1 MPQKTTSLPVRALP
15 SLRSDAM
22 QSESA
27 RLTTRNESR
36 FRVDYPNSIARSV
49 KVIALDETGRR
60 LVDKIALL
68 PWARATFFT
77 SLSQEQSP
85 VSLRAESNAVRAWLN
100 DIAGQTKSLIEE
112 IETADVVVMIAG
124 AGSTADAAP
133 LIGEACQLRHV
144 TAVGLVLQDEET
156 TDETIERTLRKMR
169 QFVTMLVVASGD
181 EYAEAMLTA
190 LRA

>member
-1 MPQKTTSLPVRALP
+1 MPALALP

-27 RLTTRNESR
+27 RLTTRSESR

-49 KVIALDETGRR
+49 KVIALDETARR
-60 LVDKIALL
+60 LVDKIAVLS
-68 PWARATFFT
+68 WSRATFFR
-77 SLSQEQSP
+77 SLSHEQSP
-85 VSLRAESNAVRAWLN
+85 VPLRAESNAVRAWLN

-112 IETADVVVMIAG
+112 IETADIVVMIAG
-124 AGSTADAAP
+124 AGSAADAAP
-133 LIGEACQLRHV
+133 LIGEACQLRNV
-144 TAVGLVLQDEET
+144 TAVGLVLQNEET
-156 TDETIERTLRKMR
+156 TDEAIERTLGKMR
-169 QFVTMLVVASGD
+169 QFVTMLVVACGD

>member
-1 MPQKTTSLPVRALP
+1 
-15 SLRSDAM
+15 M

-49 KVIALDETGRR
+49 KVIALDKTGRR
-60 LVDKIALL
+60 LVDKIASL

-77 SLSQEQSP
+77 SLSHEQSP
-85 VSLRAESNAVRAWLN
+85 VLLRTERNAVRAWLN

-112 IETADVVVMIAG
+112 IETADVVVMIVG

-133 LIGEACQLRHV
+133 LIGEACQLRNV

-156 TDETIERTLRKMR
+156 AEAIERTLGKMR

>member
-1 MPQKTTSLPVRALP
+1 
-15 SLRSDAM
+15 M

-27 RLTTRNESR
+27 RSTTRNESR

-49 KVIALDETGRR
+49 KVIALDEAGRR

-85 VSLRAESNAVRAWLN
+85 APLRAESNAVRAWLN
-100 DIAGQTKSLIEE
+100 DIAGQAKGLIEE

-144 TAVGLVLQDEET
+144 TAVGLVLQDEEI
-156 TDETIERTLRKMR
+156 TDEAIERTLSKMR

>member
-1 MPQKTTSLPVRALP
+1 VP
-15 SLRSDAM
+15 
-22 QSESA
+22 
-27 RLTTRNESR
+27 
-36 FRVDYPNSIARSV
+36 
-49 KVIALDETGRR
+49 
-60 LVDKIALL
+60 
-68 PWARATFFT
+68 
-77 SLSQEQSP
+77 
-85 VSLRAESNAVRAWLN
+85 LRAESNAVRAWLN

-112 IETADVVVMIAG
+112 IESADVVVMIVG

-144 TAVGLVLQDEET
+144 TAVGLILQDEET
-156 TDETIERTLRKMR
+156 ADEAIERTLRKMR

>member
-1 MPQKTTSLPVRALP
+1 MRQKTTSLPVLALP
-15 SLRSDAM
+15 SLRSNAM

-77 SLSQEQSP
+77 SLSHEQSP
-85 VSLRAESNAVRAWLN
+85 VRAESNAVRAWLN

-112 IETADVVVMIAG
+112 IETADVVVMIVG

-133 LIGEACQLRHV
+133 LIGEACQLRNV

-156 TDETIERTLRKMR
+156 TDEAIERTLRKMR